1 MAPRG
6 GQRDAHSTRN
16 ALDEDVICNLGR
28 MEVVET
34 DEEPTVLELRFN
46 NWIAEDGFRKRTFAN
61 SPRTYKDDV
70 APFLAQQE
78 VENFMEKPLSTE
90 KDRGSRRRGFGTK
103 LSAAQL
109 CLEKAQCTRV
119 TEPYLLERF
128 RMTV

>member
-1 MAPRG
+1 
-6 GQRDAHSTRN
+6 
-16 ALDEDVICNLGR
+16 

-34 DEEPTVLELRFN
+34 DEEPTVLELRLD
-46 NWIAEDGFRKRTFAN
+46 NWIAEDGFRKRTFAD
-61 SPRTYKDDV
+61 SPRTYEDDV

-78 VENFMEKPLSTE
+78 VENLMDKPLSTE
-90 KDRGSRRRGFGTK
+90 KDRGSRWRNFGTK

-109 CLEKAQCTRV
+109 RLERAQRARV